1 MRRGMRILA
10 ALALLAC
17 GSAPPLARADGAATF
32 GTQWWTQ
39 SAPEAKF
46 QEFRQVPQGAFLE
59 SFLVRGGD
67 DRWKTTF
74 WGSNALRNDQ
84 QLGLA
89 LSRGVRWQLDAHWQ
103 EIPHNI
109 SQVARLGYT
118 QISPGVFVLPD
129 SLRAQ
134 NQANP
139 GGYRNRITDYLNS
152 AAGTTP
158 LGFRTDV
165 GSARVR
171 MRASQD
177 WKFDVTAERR
187 DRSGDKPYGATFGF
201 SNAVEMV
208 EPINQQMWRGDATA
222 SYQRGRLGMRFSGGY
237 SEFDNRVGA
246 LSWDNPTALTD
257 TNGNPAH
264 GLLDLY
270 PNNKVLRGSAGFVAR
285 LPRATTLTAS
295 VGASRI
301 TQNDPWLPFTDNTAI
316 PQASLALLYT
326 SPERSTDARAI
337 RLNVDSR
344 LAGRLA
350 SKLHGALRYNQSH
363 YDNQTPVHAFRGFV
377 PYDNAIDPASAVA
390 DSLIRTQPFGTDQ
403 KTIGADLDYALTDHV
418 QLEGTAEHR
427 VHDNTLR
434 EIETDKEEFFRLR
447 GSAEATD
454 DVHFDASVFQGIR
467 VMDAFDSLAYYKA
480 DNADSVATEL
490 AGLRRY
496 DVANR
501 HQRGASAGVDV
512 SLSDRLDLGGS
523 VTHLRNRYPESV
535 YGLRADETNEILG
548 QATYRASRKVDLVGG
563 YGVNHTSTDQESN
576 ETNTA
581 GPPTPD
587 AATDWRARIHDRNDF
602 AYANVGLTASERLHF
617 ALGYTFSRDQANY
630 DLANG
635 TNTAQDLP
643 DTYYRLQV
651 GTFEARYKLKG
662 GTEIGARYRYEDY
675 AVVDFASQD
684 IPLVGPPSGAV
695 TALYLGDNSLPYH
708 ANVVSVVA
716 TRRF

>member
-1 MRRGMRILA
+1 MRRSKLVLL
-10 ALALLAC
+10 ALALLAI
-17 GSAPPLARADGAATF
+17 GSAAGSAHADGAATL
-32 GTQWWTQ
+32 GTQWWSQ

-59 SFLVRGGD
+59 SFLVRGGS
-67 DRWKTTF
+67 DRWKTAF
-74 WGSNALRNDQ
+74 WGSNALHNDQ
-84 QLGLA
+84 QMGLA
-89 LSRGVRWQLDAHWQ
+89 VSHGVRWQLNGRWQ

-118 QISPGVFVLPD
+118 QIAPGVFVLPD
-129 SLRAQ
+129 SLQSR

-139 GGYRNRITDYLNS
+139 GGYRNRITDYLNG
-152 AAGTTP
+152 AAGGTP

-165 GSARVR
+165 GNARLRVR
-171 MRASQD
+171 PSQD
-177 WKFDVTAERR
+177 WKLEFAGERR
-187 DRSGDKPYGATFGF
+187 NRSGEKPYGATFGF

-237 SEFDNRVGA
+237 SEFDNHVNA
-246 LSWDNPTALTD
+246 LRWDNPTELTD
-257 TNGNPAH
+257 VSGNPGQ

-285 LPRATTLTAS
+285 LPHASTFTAS
-295 VGASRI
+295 FGASRI
-301 TQNDPWLPFTDNTAI
+301 TQNDPWLPFTVNSAI
-316 PQASLALLYT
+316 PQASLDLLYT
-326 SPERSTDARAI
+326 SPARSTDAKAMRM
-337 RLNVDSR
+337 NVDSR
-344 LAGRLA
+344 LAGRIA

-390 DSLIRTQPFGTDQ
+390 DSLIRTEPFGTDM
-403 KTIGADLDYALTDHV
+403 KTIGADLDYALTDRV

-427 VHDNTLR
+427 IHANTLR
-434 EIETDKEEFFRLR
+434 EIETDKEEYFRVR

-454 DVHFDASVFQGIR
+454 DVQVDVSVFQGIR
-467 VMDAFDSLAYYKA
+467 VADAFDALAYFKA

-501 HQRGASAGVDV
+501 HQRGGSVGVDV
-512 SLSDRLDLGGS
+512 SVTDRLDIGGN

-535 YGLRADETNEILG
+535 YGLRADETNEFLG
-548 QATYRASRKVDLVGG
+548 EATYKASHKVDLSGG
-563 YGVNHTSTDQESN
+563 YGVNRTSTDQESN
-576 ETNTA
+576 ETNAA

-602 AYANVGLTASERLHF
+602 AFATVGLTASERVHL

-635 TNTAQDLP
+635 TGTAQDLP
-643 DTYYRLQV
+643 DTFYRLHV
-651 GTFEARYKLKG
+651 ASLEARYKLKG
-662 GTEIGARYRYEDY
+662 GTEIGARYRFEDY
-675 AVVDFASQD
+675 SVVDFASQD

-708 ANVVSVVA
+708 AHVVSFVA